1 MNTQKIMGTQIF
13 GYLRSFK
20 EKRPARKA
28 NVVEVITMTCVFCQ
42 INDIVLENELAIAFY
57 DKYPVNKGH
66 LLIIPK
72 RHVEQY
78 FDLTDQERS
87 AIDQLLFEGKKIIDE
102 QYQPDGYNIGINCG
116 EAAGQTVFHVHV
128 HLIPRFKG
136 DMEDPRGGV
145 RGVIPEKQIY

>member
-1 MNTQKIMGTQIF
+1 M
-13 GYLRSFK
+13 
-20 EKRPARKA
+20 
-28 NVVEVITMTCVFCQ
+28 EVIMMTCVFCT
-42 INDIVLENELAIAFY
+42 INDIVLENDLAIAFY

-116 EAAGQTVFHVHV
+116 EVAGQTIFHVHV
-128 HLIPRFKG
+128 HLIPRFRG

-145 RGVIPEKQIY
+145 RGVIPEKRIY

>member
-20 EKRPARKA
+20 EKRSARKA
-28 NVVEVITMTCVFCQ
+28 NVMEVITMTCVFCQ
-42 INDIVLENELAIAFY
+42 INEIVLENDLALAFY

-78 FDLTDQERS
+78 FDLTEQERMS
-87 AIDQLLFEGKKIIDE
+87 IDQLLFEGKKIIDE

-116 EAAGQTVFHVHV
+116 EAAGQTIFHVHI
-128 HLIPRFKG
+128 HLIPRFRG

-145 RGVIPEKQIY
+145 RGVIPEKRIY

>member
-1 MNTQKIMGTQIF
+1 MNVM
-13 GYLRSFK
+13 
-20 EKRPARKA
+20 
-28 NVVEVITMTCVFCQ
+28 EVIMMTCVFCQ
-42 INDIVLENELAIAFY
+42 INESVLENDLAIAFY

-72 RHVEQY
+72 RHIEQY

-87 AIDQLLFEGKKIIDE
+87 AIDSLLLEGKRLLDE

-116 EAAGQTVFHVHV
+116 EAAGQTIFHVHV
-128 HLIPRFKG
+128 HLIPRFRG

-145 RGVIPEKQIY
+145 RGVIPEKRIY